1 METTPRGRQL
11 QDWAV
16 LKYGW
21 LFILMVHIVFL
32 AAGVREIKSA
42 IEMFDPA
49 LLDPSERRLDHV
61 MQALYMWTLAF
72 SIILMVLSVFVM
84 EIFRSQRKI
93 LQLLTLQQR
102 PAEPPP
108 PTNAG
113 S

>member
-1 METTPRGRQL
+1 METTPRGRQVE
-11 QDWAV
+11 DWVV

-21 LFILMVHIVFL
+21 LFIFLVHIVFL

-42 IEMFDPA
+42 IEMFDPQ

-72 SIILMVLSVFVM
+72 SVILMILSVFVM

-93 LQLLTLQQR
+93 LQLLIKQQAAS
-102 PAEPPP
+102 AETPG
-108 PTNAG
+108 AR
-113 S
+113 